1 MVNIYRVF
9 TIQRGHASLQK
20 GLAVINSTTDKIMPI
35 QNPPSA
41 GRNIFFDLAIYFISQ
56 KRIALDF
63 PRSLNP

>member
-20 GLAVINSTTDKIMPI
+20 GLAAINSTIDKIMPI

-41 GRNIFFDLAIYFISQ
+41 GRGNFFDLAIYFIYQ
-56 KRIALDF
+56 KRISLAF
-63 PRSLNP
+63 P